1 MVSIVIY
8 FEPSGCSYRGNL
20 SRVPC
25 LNEYVE
31 VLRKDYKVVKV
42 CHVFDDEDVSAY
54 VYVEKVQ

>member
-1 MVSIVIY
+1 MVNVVIY
-8 FEPSGCSYRGNL
+8 FEPSGNSYKGGL

-31 VLRKDYKVVKV
+31 VLGKDYKVVKV

-54 VYVEKVQ
+54 VFAESI